1 MNSSA
6 AETAGSRSAGL
17 AFLALDGDCFV
28 VEADDAGIGESDT
41 KDVAGENTRARPVR
55 RRPRR

>member
-1 MNSSA
+1 MNSSPL
-6 AETAGSRSAGL
+6 RRQVRDSAGL

-41 KDVAGENTRARPVR
+41 KDVAGAGTRARPVR